1 MQISLLCSP
10 KRKSLI
16 FILPAAKCSAL
27 IYLFAAIHPHKM
39 VPMVRLL
46 IYPSIRFILPII
58 TLICVTLAFK
68 FSFWVSHSA
77 HLSTGFHPTSFHFSM
92 AISMGVEI
100 PYFPTGKKQKR
111 HVMQTAKNMKLLSGT
126 LLVFLHWKDSI
137 QVLGVYCLL
146 FSCVA
151 APVTCHCHVFICRLL
166 HLDVGARG

>member
-58 TLICVTLAFK
+58 TLICVTLAFQ

-77 HLSTGFHPTSFHFSM
+77 HLSTGFRPTSFHFSM

-100 PYFPTGKKQKR
+100 PYFPTGKKKKKKLNADSKEYEDPFWD
-111 HVMQTAKNMKLLSGT
+111 TASLPTLERLHPGSGCLLSF
-126 LLVFLHWKDSI
+126 VFLCCCSSD
-137 QVLGVYCLL
+137 LPLPCLYL
-146 FSCVA
+146 
-151 APVTCHCHVFICRLL
+151 
-166 HLDVGARG
+166 